1 MKIRE
6 ERARDAESVAEVHRE
21 AFGDHGVVV
30 AGLVEELRPTASG
43 GEGLSLVAEHEGGV
57 VGHALF
63 SPGLLDAPTRLVT
76 VEILSPLGVR
86 PALQGKGIASALVRR
101 GLEVLGVRRV
111 PAVFVEGDPDYYGRL
126 GFVSA
131 GPLGFRKP
139 SLRIPDIAFQV
150 ITLVAYESWMVG
162 TLVYPDAFWRH
173 DAVGLRA
180 SSPDAG
186 PA

>member
-1 MKIRE
+1 MFVKIRE
-6 ERARDAESVAEVHRE
+6 ERAWDAESVAEVHRE
-21 AFGDHGVVV
+21 AFGHHGVVV
-30 AGLVEELRPTASG
+30 AGLVEELRASATG

-86 PALQGKGIASALVRR
+86 PAFQGNGIASALVRR
-101 GLEVLGVRRV
+101 GLDVLSVRRV
-111 PAVFVEGDPDYYGRL
+111 PAVFVEGDPAYYGRL

-139 SLRIPDIAFQV
+139 SLRSRIS
-150 ITLVAYESWMVG
+150 LS
-162 TLVYPDAFWRH
+162 R
-173 DAVGLRA
+173 
-180 SSPDAG
+180 
-186 PA
+186 